1 MNPSAQAFRI
11 RDAQTGSPLSFQ
23 ATPEQ
28 MSGISPGDRVL
39 IKFKKDGEV
48 LVAEEIKT
56 LR

>member
-1 MNPSAQAFRI
+1 VI
-11 RDAQTGSPLSFQ
+11 RDAETGSPVSFQ

-28 MSGISPGDRVL
+28 LSGVKQGDRVL
-39 IKFKKDGEV
+39 IKFTHKGEI